1 MYSWSQRLGVIL
13 SFFTS
18 CLFVALPIIAALN
31 LILKRPEPPITLVV
45 DNVVNMLGVE
55 DYFMNKKVMLTDM
68 VLNLDAGTLNWWR

>member
-18 CLFVALPIIAALN
+18 CLFVVLPIIAVLN
-31 LILKRPEPPITLVV
+31 VVLKRPEPPITLVV
-45 DNVVNMLGVE
+45 DNVVNSLGVE

-68 VLNLDAGTLNWWR
+68 VLNLDAGTLD